1 MTPCGDAMTNRRR
14 GVRSIL
20 SLMSVTLTVALVV
33 CALMRFTS
41 VAVRPDGALAGAL
54 LLLIGTIV
62 GSIIGTQPI
71 PRYVTIGVNLLLF
84 ICLVNDVVKHVGDP
98 LTRWTFVCMNIGLLV
113 GAIHLDLQ
121 GRLPDQ
127 DQDP

>member
-1 MTPCGDAMTNRRR
+1 MTNRRR

-41 VAVRPDGALAGAL
+41 VAVRPEGALAGAL

-71 PRYVTIGVNLLLF
+71 PRYITIGVNLLLF
-84 ICLVNDVVKHVGDP
+84 ICLVNDLVKHVGDP

>member
-1 MTPCGDAMTNRRR
+1 MTNRRR

-41 VAVRPDGALAGAL
+41 VAVRPEGALAGAL

-62 GSIIGTQPI
+62 GSIIGTQPV
-71 PRYVTIGVNLLLF
+71 PRYITIGVNLLLF
-84 ICLVNDVVKHVGDP
+84 ICLVNDLVKHVGDP

>member
-1 MTPCGDAMTNRRR
+1 MTNRRR

-41 VAVRPDGALAGAL
+41 VAVRPEGALAGAL

-71 PRYVTIGVNLLLF
+71 PRYITIGVNLLLMLG
-84 ICLVNDVVKHVGDP
+84 CK
-98 LTRWTFVCMNIGLLV
+98 
-113 GAIHLDLQ
+113 
-121 GRLPDQ
+121 
-127 DQDP
+127 